1 MNESGYAVGQNV
13 AIEYRWADDRYDRL
27 PALAAE
33 LVGRQ
38 VAVIVAAGGPAPA
51 LAAKAATTTIPV
63 VFTAVSDPVNSGLVA
78 SMNCPGANVTGV
90 AALTIELDAK
100 RLELLRELAPAAR
113 DIAALVNPNRPDIVQ
128 QLSGIQTAVQSVGQR
143 LLILK
148 AGNERELDAVFNTQ
162 GEQKFDA
169 LLVGADPFFLS
180 RSAQLLA
187 LLARHA
193 RPAIFAQREFVV
205 AGGLVSYGTNL
216 FDAYRQA
223 GVYTGLILRGDKPA
237 NLPVVHPTKFELVI
251 NLKAAKTLGLTVPL
265 TLQASADEV
274 IE

>member
-1 MNESGYAVGQNV
+1 
-13 AIEYRWADDRYDRL
+13 
-27 PALAAE
+27 
-33 LVGRQ
+33 
-38 VAVIVAAGGPAPA
+38 
-51 LAAKAATTTIPV
+51 
-63 VFTAVSDPVNSGLVA
+63 
-78 SMNCPGANVTGV
+78 MNCPGANVTGV

-148 AGNERELDAVFNTQ
+148 AGNERELDAAFNSRVSRNSTRC
-162 GEQKFDA
+162 
-169 LLVGADPFFLS
+169 LVGADPFFLS
-180 RSAQLLA
+180 RGAQLLA

-223 GVYTGLILRGDKPA
+223 GVYTGLILKGDKPA
-237 NLPVVHPTKFELVI
+237 NLPVVQPTKFELVI
-251 NLKAAKTLGLTVPL
+251 NLKAAKMLGLTVPL